1 MVHTPYRREKLENTG
16 PSNMHTELNKIKV
29 KNMCLIKL
37 KKKKK
42 KKTPFF
48 SFQDTIYIDWASS
61 IINYFKLQVT

>member
-42 KKTPFF
+42 TNLFFPFKIQF
-48 SFQDTIYIDWASS
+48 TLIG
-61 IINYFKLQVT
+61 LQV